1 ASATIMIAPATPAVT
16 GLSPTSGSTG
26 GGTLVTITGTDL
38 SGATQVL
45 FGNTAASAFTVVSAT
60 QITATAPAQAAGSV
74 DVRVTTPAR
83 PSATPPADS
92 FTYVVAGSSL
102 RTQPGFSAN
111 TLPANDDGSTGAV
124 ALGFTLNFFGTAYS
138 TLYVNN
144 NGNVTFG
151 GPLSTYTP
159 YALS

>member
-1 ASATIMIAPATPAVT
+1 
-16 GLSPTSGSTG
+16 
-26 GGTLVTITGTDL
+26 
-38 SGATQVL
+38 
-45 FGNTAASAFTVVSAT
+45 
-60 QITATAPAQAAGSV
+60 APAQAAGSV
-74 DVRVTTPAR
+74 DVRVTTPAGT
-83 PSATPPADS
+83 SAITPADS

-159 YALS
+159 YALSTPGVPIIAPFFADVDTNVGPVVTYGQGVVDGHAAFAVNWLGVGYYSRHLD